1 MEKKQSVMGRFVS
14 YFKPHWKLF
23 TLDMACAVLIAVVDI
38 IFPIVSREALNR
50 WLPQQEYR
58 VFFLVMAI
66 LALAFVLRAGYT
78 ISSVIGV
85 TPSVSVWK
93 PTFAATSITICRRWA
108 LISTIRTAQVSL

>member
-58 VFFLVMAI
+58 VFFIVMAI
-66 LALAFVLRAGYT
+66 VPLAFVLSRFTTLPILPLYFICCSTDLVKSA
-78 ISSVIGV
+78 IGAYMIKQGK
-85 TPSVSVWK
+85 W
-93 PTFAATSITICRRWA
+93 IQN
-108 LISTIRTAQVSL
+108 LTAK